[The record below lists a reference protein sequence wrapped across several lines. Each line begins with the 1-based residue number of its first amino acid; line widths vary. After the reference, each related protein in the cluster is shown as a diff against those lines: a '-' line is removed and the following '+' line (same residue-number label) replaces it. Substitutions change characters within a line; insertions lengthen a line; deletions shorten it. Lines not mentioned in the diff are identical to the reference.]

1 MADKIDKPNIW
12 TDKMWREKQ
21 QLYPWLLCKNG
32 KLGCDFCASAK
43 GLGPHR
49 TRGLY
54 LSPEWQT
61 TNVTYNGLSQ
71 KAKLSSLLK
80 KIFKHSNSDAY
91 KKEKEIMNQQKK
103 NSMPAHV
110 DAMNSKESFPH
121 KLLYSKK

>member
-12 TDKMWREKQ
+12 TDTMWREKQ
-21 QLYPWLLCKNG
+21 QLYPWLCKNG
-32 KLGCDFCASAK
+32 KLGCDFCVSAK

-49 TRGLY
+49 TRELY

-71 KAKLSSLLK
+71 EAKLSSLRK